1 MSKYVC
7 ISHDCAALALV
18 DNLRM
23 GVWNVFF
30 SGVLDHLKNDGG
42 MYWRAVLVGFAH

>member
-1 MSKYVC
+1 MF
-7 ISHDCAALALV
+7 I
-18 DNLRM
+18 
-23 GVWNVFF
+23 FF